1 MLMNY
6 RICIFFI
13 SFTFLMACKPY
24 ETTKVRKNQITY
36 EDFREQQR
44 AFPSEDG
51 IIKYIDKG
59 NGPVIVLLHGVPTS
73 GWIYRKMIDPL
84 VSGGYRV
91 VVPDMLGFGS
101 SDSPEGFEIYS
112 EENHAKRLIELMDGL
127 GVNTWTQVVHDA
139 GGIWTWELF
148 KSQPDRIENLVLLN
162 TVLFENGFYPTIQLQ
177 PGIASKTKMWSYRK
191 GIATNN
197 LFKKLFDEGLQQ
209 NNLNHLDVEGYRTPL
224 IEGKTDALY
233 YYYSET
239 CNTLPDYSA
248 TFDSIKVPTT
258 VIWGIHDT
266 MLQWPPQQ
274 ISVANSF
281 DVKKEAIHFIDEK
294 HFLQETKAKKISYL
308 IRSFLSSD
316 KAK

>member
-1 MLMNY
+1 MNY
-6 RICIFFI
+6 RIFI
-13 SFTFLMACKPY
+13 LLISLTTIIGCKPY

-36 EDFREQQR
+36 DEFRLQQR
-44 AFPSEDG
+44 TFPSQDG
-51 IIKYIDKG
+51 VIKYIDKG

-73 GWIYRKMIDPL
+73 GWLYRKMIDPL

-101 SDSPEGFEIYS
+101 SDSPEGFDIYN
-112 EENHAKRLIELMDGL
+112 EQNHAKRLLELMEGL
-127 GVNTWTQVVHDA
+127 GVEKWTQVVHDA
-139 GGIWTWELF
+139 GGVWTWELI
-148 KSQPDRIENLVLLN
+148 KSQPHRIENLVLLN
-162 TVLFENGFYPTIQLQ
+162 TVIFDNGFYPPIQLQ

-197 LFKKLFDEGLQQ
+197 LFKKLFDEGLQE
-209 NNLNHLDVEGYRTPL
+209 NTLNHLDVEGYKIPL
-224 IEGKTDALY
+224 TEGKTDALY

-239 CNTLPDYSA
+239 CNTLPDYRDVFES
-248 TFDSIKVPTT
+248 FNVPTM

-281 DVKKEAIHFIDEK
+281 AIKEEAIHIIDEK
-294 HFLQETKAKKISYL
+294 HFVQETKAKKISYL
-308 IRSFLSSD
+308 IRNFLSSD
-316 KAK
+316 KEK